1 MDNLDQYKAKL
12 LESTNDVVIITDNNL
27 ENPVIKYVNKA
38 FEKLTGFTKEEAIG
52 QTPRIL
58 QGPKTD
64 KNTLRRIKRAMAI
77 KKPVNYELLNYSKNG
92 REYWLEFSV
101 IPLLNERGEVSYFG
115 AIERD
120 ITQQKYLHNNLYEM
134 ATKDYLTGAIN
145 RNRFYEVAAISFASY
160 LRGNFNIAIMVI
172 DIDNFKFIN
181 DTYGHK
187 EGDEQLKLVTSVCFN
202 NIRQTDYL
210 CRFGGDEFIVMI
222 HGLDDKTLKNKADTI
237 INAISKSQK
246 SKVSV
251 SIGATLVDIKD
262 TNIDDLI
269 ARADL
274 ALYEAKKKRKG
285 KAIVF

>member
-64 KNTLRRIKRAMAI
+64 KNTLRRIKRAMVL
-77 KKPVNYELLNYSKNG
+77 KKSVNYELLNYSKNG

>member
-27 ENPVIKYVNKA
+27 ENPIIKYVNKA

-64 KNTLRRIKRAMAI
+64 KNTLRRIKRAMAL
-77 KKPVNYELLNYSKNG
+77 KKCVNYELLNYSKSG
-92 REYWLEFSV
+92 QEYWLEFSV
-101 IPLLNERGEVSYFG
+101 IPLLNDRGEVSYFG

-120 ITQQKYLHNNLYEM
+120 ITQQKNLYSNLYEL

-172 DIDNFKFIN
+172 DIDNFKFVN

-187 EGDEQLKLVTSVCFN
+187 EGDEQLKLVSSVCLK
-202 NIRQTDYL
+202 NIRGIDYL
-210 CRFGGDEFIVMI
+210 CRFGGDEFII
-222 HGLDDKTLKNKADTI
+222 LTHGLDGKNLKNKADLI
-237 INAISKSQK
+237 INGILNNENA
-246 SKVSV
+246 KVSI
-251 SIGATLVDIKD
+251 SIGATIVGNKD

-269 ARADL
+269 ARADK
-274 ALYEAKKKRKG
+274 ALYEAKRRKG
-285 KAIVF
+285 RAIVL